1 MINYKVNKY
10 YKFIIIVAAIILLHY
25 LGALHPAES
34 FLVDKARPV
43 FSRLYYIGSYLKNIY
58 AKQSDKR
65 DLNNLVSQLEA
76 RVNFLTAENSKLK
89 VLEEENKLLRS
100 HLNFLTDKNYS
111 YLMASA
117 IYSGDL
123 NKTEENKSNIV
134 INIGEN
140 EGSEIGLAVLNKEG
154 IVVGKVI
161 SINDHL
167 SEVCLV
173 TSKGCKFAASFQGK
187 EGTAGIAEGDLGL
200 TIKMQFIPQ
209 TENIKAGDIVVTS
222 GLEKNIPRGLVIG
235 KVSQVNKENNE
246 LWQNAV
252 IDRLYGD
259 NDLFIISVIKP

>member
-10 YKFIIIVAAIILLHY
+10 YKFIIIAAAIILLHY
-25 LGALHPAES
+25 LGALHPVES
-34 FLVDKARPV
+34 FLIDKSRPV
-43 FSRLYYIGSYLKNIY
+43 FSRLYYAGSYLKNIY
-58 AKQSDKR
+58 ARQSDKR
-65 DLNNLVSQLEA
+65 DLNNLASQLEA
-76 RVNFLTAENSKLK
+76 KVNILTVENSKLK

-100 HLNFLTDKNYS
+100 HLHFLTDKNYS

-123 NKTEENKSNIV
+123 NRTEENRSNIV
-134 INIGEN
+134 IDIGKN

-161 SINDHL
+161 SVSDHL

-173 TSKGCKFAASFQGK
+173 TSRGCKFAAAFQGK
-187 EGTAGIAEGDLGL
+187 EGTTGVAEGDLGL

-209 TENIKAGDIVVTS
+209 TENIKTGDIIVTS

-252 IDRLYGD
+252 IDRLFD
-259 NDLFIISVIKP
+259 ENDLFIVSIIKP